1 MVSAWFI
8 INKTMLFIVVIILYF
23 INDVNFILF
32 LISNVQFG
40 SIVLYDQN
48 CKFKFSKFPLLK
60 VSPLDAWFIFR
71 GIYSIKTTSTSI
83 RYIPDMTR
91 RIFLRKLRLIDI
103 QTRLDS
109 LFPIHQ
115 VFGLKQIVKKIMVKV
130 IFEVSRPT
138 KKIQMHFLEE
148 KGLAIAVE

>member
-1 MVSAWFI
+1 
-8 INKTMLFIVVIILYF
+8 
-23 INDVNFILF
+23 
-32 LISNVQFG
+32 
-40 SIVLYDQN
+40 
-48 CKFKFSKFPLLK
+48 
-60 VSPLDAWFIFR
+60 
-71 GIYSIKTTSTSI
+71 
-83 RYIPDMTR
+83 MTR